1 MAPFQVWLVTTM
13 RGIKIVSPFMHAP
26 YGWATC
32 ETLHF
37 IGLSLLIGM
46 IGTFDLRLLGVARRV
61 PIAALHKLIPWGIA
75 GYVINV
81 TTGVMFLITEPEQY
95 IFNPS
100 FHFKLL
106 FMALAGV
113 NVAAFYLTLFGTVRA
128 LGPGAD
134 APRAAKIVAGVSLT
148 SWTAV
153 IVCGRMLA
161 FTRPFNCGPAG
172 AGFLATCFPHG

>member
-1 MAPFQVWLVTTM
+1 MVAFQATLVTAL
-13 RGIKIVSPFMHAP
+13 RSIKVVSPFMHSA
-26 YGWATC
+26 YGWGTC

-37 IGLSLLIGM
+37 FGLSLLVGM
-46 IGTFDLRLLGVARRV
+46 IGTFDLRLLGVAKRV

-81 TTGVMFLITEPEQY
+81 ITGVMFLITEPDQY
-95 IFNPS
+95 IFNPA
-100 FHFKLL
+100 FHLKLL

-113 NVAAFYLTLFGTVRA
+113 NVLAFYLTLFGKVKA

-134 APRAAKIVAGVSLT
+134 APPAAKAVGAASLFL
-148 SWTAV
+148 WTAV
-153 IVCGRMLA
+153 IVCGRMLT
-161 FTRPFNCGPAG
+161 FYRPFNCGPGG